1 MNEIVPIHPIGGYV
15 PMVDGPEKVSGRAR
29 YTADFIAPG
38 TLAGRIYRSPYAHAE
53 IIEVD
58 VSEAAKV
65 PGVVAIVTGAD
76 CDKTFGVLPIARNE
90 HPLARD
96 RVRYRG
102 EPVAAVAA
110 VDEAT
115 ADKAVR
121 LIGMRVRELPAYF
134 KAAEALA
141 SDAVPLHERR
151 PGNIEREVN
160 FELGSAVE
168 GFAAADL
175 VREATYN
182 CAEVCQNQMEMH
194 AAVAEYDA
202 VRDRMTVHA
211 STQVPY
217 YVHLMLAQ
225 VLGMDMARIRVVK
238 PFVGGGFGSRT
249 ECLNVELIAALLAR
263 KAGGAVR
270 IVLSREDT
278 FITHRGRPE
287 TDIRL
292 KIGLTSAGK
301 ITAVEC
307 ECIQRGGAHSGYG
320 VVTILYAGSMLY
332 AIYNLDAVKYV
343 GKRVLTNT
351 PPCGAFRGHGTVDV
365 RFAFESLL
373 DQMAG
378 ELGLDPMALRR
389 ANLLK
394 APTFT
399 ANDMMV
405 NSYGLP
411 ECIDWVERES
421 GWNARK
427 GRLLCADGKRK
438 GLGFACS
445 HYISGAS
452 KPVNWTGEPHATV
465 KLKLDFDG
473 SVVVLTGAADIGQ
486 GSSTILV
493 QTVAEVLGLDIGRVR
508 IVSGDSDVVPKDNGS
523 YSSRVTFIVGNA
535 AIDAANKLR
544 GVLVAAA
551 ARRLEAA
558 PEDIECMGEV
568 YRAGAQDKGLTFEE
582 VVEEALKDEGTV
594 TVTGIYSTIPESHG
608 GKKYRGAAIG
618 GTMGYSYSAQ
628 VVEVTV
634 DEETG
639 EVTVDRVWV
648 AHDCGRAL
656 NRLTVEGQ
664 VQGSVWMGMGQA
676 MSEETGYHEGLLVTA
691 NMLDYRVPTIQDSP
705 PIAVGIVESNDP
717 HGPFG
722 AKEAGEGSLAAFLPA
737 LTNAIADA
745 TGLRFN
751 NLPVTPDRVF
761 AAIERRERGRPGS
774 DPSRRSGSDPSHR
787 SSALYTG
794 VRGEGSDP
802 VLPGPNGST

>member
-1 MNEIVPIHPIGGYV
+1 MNEIAPIHTIGAYV
-15 PMVDGPEKVSGRAR
+15 PMVDGPEKASGRAK
-29 YTADFIAPG
+29 YTADSVAPG
-38 TLAGRIYRSPYAHAE
+38 MLAGRIYRSPYAHAE
-53 IIEVD
+53 ILQID
-58 VSEAAKV
+58 VADALKL
-65 PGVVAIVTGAD
+65 PGVLAIVTGAD
-76 CDKTFGVLPIARNE
+76 CDKAFGVLPIARSE
-90 HPLARD
+90 YPLARGK
-96 RVRYRG
+96 VRYRG

-110 VDEAT
+110 IDDAT
-115 ADKAVR
+115 AQKAIR
-121 LIGMRVRELPAYF
+121 LIKMRVRELPVYCNAQ
-134 KAAEALA
+134 EAMA
-141 SDAVPLHERR
+141 PNAVQLHEKK
-151 PGNIEREVN
+151 PGNIERDVL
-160 FELGSAVE
+160 FELGSVAE

-194 AAVAEYDA
+194 AAVADYDA

-225 VLGMDMARIRVVK
+225 ILDMDMSKIRVIK
-238 PFVGGGFGSRT
+238 PFVGGGFGCRT

-263 KAGGAVR
+263 RAGGAVR
-270 IVLSREDT
+270 IMLNREDT

-287 TDIRL
+287 TDVRL
-292 KIGLTSAGK
+292 KIGLTKAGK

-320 VVTILYAGSMLY
+320 VVTILYSGSMLY
-332 AIYNLDAVKYV
+332 AIYDLHNVKYI

-373 DQMAG
+373 DEMAG
-378 ELGLDPMALRR
+378 ELRIDPLELRR
-389 ANLLK
+389 ANFLK

-399 ANDMMV
+399 DNDLMV

-421 GWNARK
+421 GWKARK
-427 GRLLCADGKRK
+427 SKLPKGK

-473 SVVVLTGAADIGQ
+473 SIVVMTGAAEIGQ
-486 GSSTILV
+486 GSSTVLV
-493 QTVAEVLGLDIGRVR
+493 QTVAEVMGLDISRVR
-508 IVSGDSDVVPKDNGS
+508 IVSGDSEVVPKDNGS

-535 AIDAANKLR
+535 AIDAANRLKGL
-544 GVLVAAA
+544 LIAAA
-551 ARRLEAA
+551 ARRLEAE
-558 PEDIECMGEV
+558 PGDVECLGEV
-568 YRAGAQDKGLTFEE
+568 YRAGAQDKGLSFEE
-582 VVEEALKDEGTV
+582 VVAEALKDDGTI
-594 TVTGIYSTIPESHG
+594 TVTGTYSTIPESHG

-639 EVTVDRVWV
+639 VVGVDKVWV
-648 AHDCGRAL
+648 AHDCGKAL

-676 MSEETGYHEGLLVTA
+676 VSEEAGYHDGLMVTA

-751 NLPVTPDRVF
+751 DLPVTPDRVF
-761 AAIERRERGRPGS
+761 AALEKRDRARAGKR
-774 DPSRRSGSDPSHR
+774 
-787 SSALYTG
+787 
-794 VRGEGSDP
+794 
-802 VLPGPNGST
+802 NGGA